1 MVAKVLI
8 DISVTITPVR
18 HTLEY
23 SQFFITHTN
32 HASVLSSVQW
42 LSHV

>member
-1 MVAKVLI
+1 MVAKGLI

-18 HTLEY
+18 YTLEY
-23 SQFFITHTN
+23 SQFLITHIN
-32 HASVLSSVQW
+32 HASVFSSVQW